1 MLVNAVRM
9 NSLYLAYAL
18 LGGLAIGLMISVYT
32 DVRYRLILN
41 KVTLPIALA
50 APAYW
55 AATEGLSLWIVG
67 YHLALGAGVFVLFS
81 LFFLMKAMGGGD
93 VKLLAALALWF
104 PFQQVFQLLLFTSLA
119 GLAVTI
125 VFFIIHRLR
134 KMPGNARIPYGVA
147 ISFAGLWIA
156 GEQIFNH
163 FS

>member
-1 MLVNAVRM
+1 M
-9 NSLYLAYAL
+9 NSLFFAYAL
-18 LGGLAIGLMISVYT
+18 LGGLAIGLLISVYT
-32 DVRYRLILN
+32 DIRYRLILN

-50 APAYW
+50 APLYW
-55 AATEGLSLWIVG
+55 AATEGLSFPIIG
-67 YHLALGAGVFVLFS
+67 YPLAIGAAVFALFS
-81 LFFLMKAMGGGD
+81 LFFIMKAMGGGD
-93 VKLLAALALWF
+93 VKLFAAVALWF
-104 PFQQVFQLLLFTSLA
+104 PIQKVFQLLFIASII

-147 ISFAGLWIA
+147 ISLAGLWIA